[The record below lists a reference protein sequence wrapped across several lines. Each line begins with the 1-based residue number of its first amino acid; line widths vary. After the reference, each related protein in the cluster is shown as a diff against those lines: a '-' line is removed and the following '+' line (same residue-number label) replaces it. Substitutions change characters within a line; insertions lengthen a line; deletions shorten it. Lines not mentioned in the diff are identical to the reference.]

1 MSCLLTTGFTW
12 DCKTEGAGVKAIYLV
27 EFNTSDTV
35 TKASGEIT
43 AHTLASARTYFK
55 WELEKETATFTPKI
69 IASQANGSI
78 AYEADIVLK
87 LHGITTAKRNE
98 LKLLAKTKSRVIVRD
113 NEDVYWLCGAD
124 TGCDMV
130 TGDMEFGTAYGDF
143 KGTTVTLK
151 HRETDLPAKIQSAVV
166 TSLSLT

>member
-1 MSCLLTTGFTW
+1 MSCLLTTAIAW

-27 EFNTSDTV
+27 EYNSADTV

-43 AHTLASARTYFK
+43 AHSLSGGRVYFK

-69 IASQANGSI
+69 MASQQNGTV
-78 AYEADIVLK
+78 AYEADIVVK

-98 LKLLAKTKSRVIVRD
+98 LKLLAKTRSRVIVRD
-113 NEDVYWLCGAD
+113 NEDVYWLCGGD
-124 TGCDMV
+124 TGCDLV
-130 TGDMEFGTAYGDF
+130 SADSEFGTAYGDF

-151 HRETDLPAKIQSAVV
+151 HRETDLPAKIQSSVV
-166 TSLSLT
+166 TSLSLS